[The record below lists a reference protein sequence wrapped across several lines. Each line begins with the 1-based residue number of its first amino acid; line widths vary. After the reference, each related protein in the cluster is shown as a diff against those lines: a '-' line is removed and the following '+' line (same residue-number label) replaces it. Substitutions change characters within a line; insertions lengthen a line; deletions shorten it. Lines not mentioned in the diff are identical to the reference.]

1 MSAKK
6 LTKRQTEAARKKA
19 EREAEFRL
27 KCSIIDEVKEYPV
40 LYDKAHPNHFKCD
53 HKEEVYERI
62 GSALDL
68 EGNRIFYYILMYHK
82 YLTVH

>member
-1 MSAKK
+1 MSGKGPKK
-6 LTKRQTEAARKKA
+6 PTKRQAEAARKKA

-62 GSALDL
+62 GTALDI
-68 EGNRIFYYILMYHK
+68 EGNEIYYITMS
-82 YLTVH
+82 